1 MAIVWRNAL
10 VLVFVHF
17 VVSQTRFRCG
27 EPPKYPDKQ
36 LDIKYIY
43 RPVFNHQ
50 EKVSYRCDRGHVPS
64 DGSRISFC
72 KRGRWTPLTLK
83 CQKVKCNGL
92 ADIENG
98 QYRQEG
104 QSYGDKAM
112 VICNQGYVLRGVK
125 FRICLENGWSGTD
138 PVCLAPKVTCSAP
151 RVENRGIKPGERTHY
166 TPQDTVRITCSEGF
180 DLIGSSVVT
189 CGPDGQWRDLPECHR
204 KVPKIICSAP
214 AVENRWIKPGES
226 TQFTPQ
232 DTVSIT
238 CNEGFD
244 LIGSSVVTCGP
255 DGQWQDLPKCHRK
268 VILCSAPAVA
278 NGRINAFGNQY
289 KPKDTVSITCS
300 EGFELIGSPQVTC
313 GPDGQWQG
321 LPECRP
327 KKRLANVILCS
338 SPAVANGRINAF
350 GNQHKPKDT
359 VSITCSE
366 GFELI
371 GSPQVTCGPD
381 GQWKGLP
388 ECRPKRHL
396 ANIILCSSPAVA
408 NGRIN
413 AFGNQHKPRD
423 TVSITCSEGFE
434 LIGSPQVT
442 CGPDGQWQGLPEC
455 RPLRRSVNVILCSAP
470 AVANGRINESSN
482 QHKPKDTVS
491 ITCSE
496 GFELIGSPQVTCGPD
511 GQWQGLPEC
520 HPKKLLVNVTLCSA
534 PAVANGRINE
544 FGNTFKPKDT
554 VSITCSEGFELIGSP
569 QVTCGPD
576 SQWQGLPECHPI
588 RRVANGKCGPPPS
601 YVHRNVFFRDGT
613 PALAE
618 YSSGARIRYKC
629 NLGLRRASGS
639 DIIRCQGGEWTKLAL
654 RCQRKSCGSAG
665 EISFGRFQYTGVS
678 FGDSARA
685 ICQEGYELIGPE
697 ERVCRDGGWDGRTPV
712 CEPVYCPP
720 PPEVR
725 DAEVSDFRNEDV
737 PVGHM
742 VSYHC
747 QTGALIGTRDLYC
760 TPNGTWSGPAPLCKD
775 ISCPHPNVPRGY
787 RMRGFRSVY
796 KYGNSVT
803 IACSPGLRLYGE
815 SFVTCGADGNWT
827 PKLPECRR

>member
-1 MAIVWRNAL
+1 MATVWRNAL
-10 VLVFVHF
+10 VLVFVHL

-50 EKVSYRCDRGHVPS
+50 DKVSYRCHRGHVPS
-64 DGSRISFC
+64 EGNRMSFC
-72 KRGRWTPLTLK
+72 MRGRWTPLTLK

-92 ADIENG
+92 ADIKNG
-98 QYRQEG
+98 QYRREG
-104 QSYGDKAM
+104 QSYGDKAI
-112 VICNQGYVLRGVK
+112 VICNQGYVLKGVK
-125 FRICLENGWSGTD
+125 FRMCLEKGWSGTD
-138 PVCLAPKVTCSAP
+138 PVCLAPQVTCSAP
-151 RVENRGIKPGERTHY
+151 TVENRWIKPGERTQY
-166 TPQDTVRITCSEGF
+166 TTQDTVSITCSEGF

-189 CGPDGQWRDLPECHR
+189 CGPNGQWRDLPECHR
-204 KVPKIICSAP
+204 KVPKMTCPAP
-214 AVENRWIKPGES
+214 AVENRSIKPGER
-226 TQFTPQ
+226 TQYTPQ

-238 CNEGFD
+238 CSEGFD
-244 LIGSSVVTCGP
+244 LIGSSLVTCGP
-255 DGQWQDLPKCHRK
+255 DGQWQNLPKCHRK
-268 VILCSAPAVA
+268 VILCSA
-278 NGRINAFGNQY
+278 
-289 KPKDTVSITCS
+289 
-300 EGFELIGSPQVTC
+300 
-313 GPDGQWQG
+313 
-321 LPECRP
+321 
-327 KKRLANVILCS
+327 
-338 SPAVANGRINAF
+338 
-350 GNQHKPKDT
+350 
-359 VSITCSE
+359 
-366 GFELI
+366 
-371 GSPQVTCGPD
+371 
-381 GQWKGLP
+381 
-388 ECRPKRHL
+388 
-396 ANIILCSSPAVA
+396 PAVA

-442 CGPDGQWQGLPEC
+442 CGPDGQWQSLPEC
-455 RPLRRSVNVILCSAP
+455 HPKRRSANVIFCSAP
-470 AVANGRINESSN
+470 VVANGRINAFGN

-496 GFELIGSPQVTCGPD
+496 GFELIGSSQVTCGPD

-520 HPKKLLVNVTLCSA
+520 HPKKHLVNVNLCSA

-554 VSITCSEGFELIGSP
+554 VSIICSEGFDLIGSP

-576 SQWQGLPECHPI
+576 GQWQSLPECHPKT
-588 RRVANGKCGPPPS
+588 RLANGKCGPPPS
-601 YVHRNVFFRDGT
+601 YLHHNVFFREGT
-613 PALAE
+613 PSLTE

-639 DIIRCQGGEWTKLAL
+639 DIIRCQAGEWTKLAL

-665 EISFGRFQYTGVS
+665 EISFGRFQYSGVL

-697 ERVCRDGGWDGRTPV
+697 ERVCRDGGWDGRIPV

-720 PPEVR
+720 PPEVK

-742 VSYHC
+742 VSYRC
-747 QTGALIGTRDLYC
+747 QTGALIGTQDLYC
-760 TPNGTWSGPAPLCKD
+760 TTNGTWSGPAPLCKD
-775 ISCPHPNVPRGY
+775 ISCPRPDIPRGS

-796 KYGNSVT
+796 KYGNTVT